1 MNQLDL
7 YASLA
12 SLLDYQLEQG
22 EALDSLNLLDTFLG
36 EKSNGRDLMLRESCG
51 HFSLRKG
58 QLKYIRPAQEAKPWI
73 EEHKK
78 IEGGLS
84 PEPQLYDLSKDR
96 GETNNLA
103 QQKPELVAELEAD
116 LQNLIDKPQR

>member
-1 MNQLDL
+1 MK
-7 YASLA
+7 SIWF
-12 SLLDYQLEQG
+12 LLT
-22 EALDSLNLLDTFLG
+22 LLLVLTVPL
-36 EKSNGRDLMLRESCG
+36 SAGRDLMLRESCG

-58 QLKYIRPAQEAKPWI
+58 QLKYIRPAQEPKPWI

-84 PEPQLYDLSKDR
+84 SKPQLYDLSKDS

-116 LQNLIDKPQR
+116 LQNLIDNPQR

>member
-1 MNQLDL
+1 M
-7 YASLA
+7 
-12 SLLDYQLEQG
+12 
-22 EALDSLNLLDTFLG
+22 
-36 EKSNGRDLMLRESCG
+36 ESCG

-58 QLKYIRPAQEAKPWI
+58 QLKYIRPAQEAKTWI
-73 EEHKK
+73 EKNKK